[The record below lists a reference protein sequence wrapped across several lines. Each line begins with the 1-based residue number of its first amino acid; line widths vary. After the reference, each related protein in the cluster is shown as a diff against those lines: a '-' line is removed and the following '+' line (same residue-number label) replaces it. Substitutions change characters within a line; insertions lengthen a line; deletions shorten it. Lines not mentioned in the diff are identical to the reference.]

1 MEAARSTY
9 RAVYDYVEDEI
20 LSGRLKS
27 GDQLPAERDFSHQ
40 LGVSRSAV
48 REGIRALQFLGVL
61 TSSVGQSGGTRVS
74 SLQSDALT
82 RLLRMHVA
90 LADFPVD
97 DVTELRVALERSTA
111 TMAAT
116 TASPERLAQLSAL
129 LASMEEEGDSR
140 ERFNELDT
148 QFHVCIAG
156 ASHNTL
162 LTDLTVAVRESLRGP
177 IMDAEREMEGW
188 AEFRAAL
195 HHQHQAIFNA
205 IEVQD
210 PKGAAEQMEH
220 HIRFAYTHLS
230 AYLAKRSH

>member
-74 SLQSDALT
+74 SLQTDALT

-111 TMAAT
+111 TMAAS
-116 TASPERLAQLSAL
+116 TASPERLAQLGAL
-129 LASMEEEGDSR
+129 LASMEEGDSR

-156 ASHNTL
+156 ASHNTI
-162 LTDLTVAVRESLRGP
+162 LTDLTVAVRESLRAP

-188 AEFRAAL
+188 TEFHDAL

-205 IEVQD
+205 IKAQD
-210 PKGAAEQMEH
+210 SKGAAEQMEH
-220 HIRFAYTHLS
+220 HIRFAYTILS